1 MNLFKKKNTAEEIK
15 ESKAIVYGKK
25 MEFSEVFGCAKWIMA
40 DDSETFPVI
49 RKNFEISG
57 DIKRATIDIVGFGA
71 FVFYV
76 NGTLGTDDLFLPLN
90 SDFEEREFPIGEVLE
105 HRVYV
110 SNYDITCL
118 LKKGK
123 NTLSV
128 LLGNGWYNGNYSDKK
143 YGDMKVCYKITVETD
158 KGVESFVSDLSDKF
172 SPSYITKSIFYLGEE
187 QDYSCWDEKFL
198 SNDFDD
204 TLWENVKEAKAVES
218 DFYYSDCPTDRV
230 ISSVEPKI
238 VSENGDTVIYDTGVN
253 FSGYPVIETLDG
265 SDTVKI
271 TFSEELDGDDLD
283 KKHMHS
289 QFFTVKTGG
298 KKVIAYPRFTWLAFR
313 YFKVEGKA
321 KVLRVHETHTN
332 APVTSEFE
340 SSNETLNWIYKTYI
354 NTQLNNMHGG
364 IPSDCPHLERRG
376 YTGDGEITCRSVMR
390 CLDAE
395 KFYNKWIDDIS
406 DCQDKLTGH
415 VQYTAPYTASGGG
428 PGGWGAA
435 IVILPYEFWKYY
447 GDDSKIKAMYPKM
460 LKYFEYLEAH
470 SENNLVT
477 TDKPGAW
484 CLGEWCTPGPVIL
497 PAPFVNNYFYVKAL
511 EMTIEIAEYLG
522 KKEDIPMMEERIKIR
537 KDAITAAYLNPWD
550 GNFLGMVQ
558 GANAFA
564 LDIGLGD
571 ERTKENFIKYYDEL
585 GYYDTGIFGIDV
597 VTRLLFKYGRGDVAF
612 KLLTADE
619 PSGFGWWKKD
629 GATSFREYW
638 GESRSHSHPMFGS
651 VVAYFFEYI
660 LGIKYFVTKG
670 GTPTCK
676 IEAVEIPGL
685 DWAKGAVMTPFGKI
699 IVSRKN
705 ENGKL
710 KVECTFPGGIKYN
723 ND

>member
-1 MNLFKKKNTAEEIK
+1 MDLLKKDNKIFVNTDEN
-15 ESKAIVYGKK
+15 AIEYGKK
-25 MEFSEVFGCAKWIMA
+25 MEFSEVFGDAKWIMA
-40 DDSETFPVI
+40 DSTQIFPVI
-49 RKNFEISG
+49 RKNFEVLG
-57 DIKRATIDIVGFGA
+57 NIKSAKIDIVGFGA

-76 NGTLGTDDLFLPLN
+76 NGKLGTEDLFLPLN
-90 SDFEEREFPIGEVLE
+90 SDFEERAFPIGEVLNK
-105 HRVYV
+105 RVYV
-110 SNYDITCL
+110 SNYDITEYV
-118 LKKGK
+118 KKGK
-123 NTLSV
+123 NTLAV

-143 YGDMKVCYKITVETD
+143 YGDMKVCFRICVETD
-158 KGVESFVSDLSDKF
+158 KGTEVFVSDLSDKF
-172 SPSYITKSIFYLGEE
+172 RASYVTKSIFYLGEE
-187 QDYSCWDEKFL
+187 QDYSVWDDNMLFSDYDVSSWK
-198 SNDFDD
+198 
-204 TLWENVKEAKAVES
+204 NVKEAKAVES
-218 DFYYSDCPTDRV
+218 SFYYSDCPTDRV

-238 VSENGDTVIYDTGVN
+238 ISKDGDTVIYDAGVN
-253 FSGYPVIETLDG
+253 FSGYPVILTKEG
-265 SDTVKI
+265 SDTIKI
-271 TFSEELDGDDLD
+271 TFSEELINGELD
-283 KKHMHS
+283 ASHMHS

-298 KKVIAYPRFTWLAFR
+298 KSVLAYPRFTWVAFR
-313 YFKVEGKA
+313 YFKVEGEA
-321 KVLRVHETHTN
+321 KVLRVDEVHTN
-332 APVTSEFE
+332 VHVTSEFE
-340 SSNETLNWIYKTYI
+340 SSDETLNWIYKTYI
-354 NTQLNNMHGG
+354 NTQLSNMHGG

-406 DCQDKLTGH
+406 DCQDKITGH
-415 VQYTAPYTASGGG
+415 VQYTAPFTGSGGG

-435 IVILPYEFWKYY
+435 IVIVPYEFWKYY
-447 GDDSKIKAMYPKM
+447 GDDSKIKSMYPQM

-522 KKEDIPMMEERIKIR
+522 KNEDIPFMKERIRIR
-537 KDAITAAYLNPWD
+537 KDAITAAYFNPWD
-550 GNFLGMVQ
+550 GNFFGMVQ

-597 VTRLLFKYGRGDVAF
+597 VTRLLFKYGRGDVAY
-612 KLLTADE
+612 KLLIADE
-619 PSGFGWWKKD
+619 PYGFGCWKKD

-685 DWAKGAVMTPFGKI
+685 EWAKGAVMTPFGKI
-699 IVSRKN
+699 YVSRRN
-705 ENGKL
+705 EDGKL
-710 KVECTFPGGIKYN
+710 KVEYTFPAGVKYN